1 MKNQVPISQCSKY
14 QTSIFVYN
22 VPGRYDTSNVEIL
35 VARAKT
41 AYLTENLN
49 GCISKS
55 IHLNVYYQKA
65 NISPKCSSTVY
76 LILSCIAESVNAIMD
91 TFCCKMS
98 KIKKILK
105 KAFSFGFKKSCG
117 QVLSAL
123 IFFPQARHI
132 LCQYINNFAAL
143 CLHCFYILNI

>member
-1 MKNQVPISQCSKY
+1 M
-14 QTSIFVYN
+14 
-22 VPGRYDTSNVEIL
+22 
-35 VARAKT
+35 

-55 IHLNVYYQKA
+55 IHFFLYVYYQKA
-65 NISPKCSSTVY
+65 NISPECSSTVY
-76 LILSCIAESVNAIMD
+76 LSLRARIRAIMD
-91 TFCCKMS
+91 NFCCKMS

-123 IFFPQARHI
+123 IFPPKQDLYYA
-132 LCQYINNFAAL
+132 
-143 CLHCFYILNI
+143 NI